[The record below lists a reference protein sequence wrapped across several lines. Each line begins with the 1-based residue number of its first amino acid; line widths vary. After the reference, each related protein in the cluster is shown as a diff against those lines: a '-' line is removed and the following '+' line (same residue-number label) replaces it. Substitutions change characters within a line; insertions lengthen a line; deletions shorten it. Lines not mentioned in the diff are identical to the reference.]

1 MMFVYM
7 HRGARIVLPEA
18 VNVQQTGE
26 EIYFIDRA
34 GKTVA
39 QFLTTDV
46 WLSADHDLMDDIE
59 PSLIEDVEPTI
70 PGPNSGKS

>member
-18 VNVQQTGE
+18 VNIQQSGE
-26 EIYFIDRA
+26 ETHFIDRA
-34 GKTVA
+34 GKTIA

-46 WLSADHDLMDDIE
+46 WLSADHDLMDDME
-59 PSLIEDVEPTI
+59 PSMIEDVDPTV
-70 PGPNSGKS
+70 PAGDSAH